1 MLELSILGKRLP
13 RLDGDVKAAG
23 SAQYSADII
32 LPRMLYGKILRS
44 PYPHARILNIDT
56 GRARGLA
63 GVKCVIT
70 GKDTLGEK
78 YGRLPHIPHTVDEH
92 ALAIDK
98 VRYIGDDVA
107 AVAAVDEDT
116 AEEALEL
123 IRVDYQ
129 ELPPVFD
136 PLAAMAPAAPKI
148 HQADRNIAWE
158 IDCNFGDLKRAF
170 KQADCV
176 REDEFITR
184 PVIHCALE
192 THASL
197 ASCDA
202 SGKLTLWSSTQTPFY
217 FRRDLAKLL
226 GMAEADVRVIRP
238 YVGGGFGGKRDLCA
252 SDFCAALLSRL
263 TMCPVKVVYTR
274 DEEFVATRRR
284 HGMIIKLK
292 TGVKSDGTI
301 LGQECE
307 CIADG
312 GAYNS
317 TGPVIIGRVGVH
329 LVMQYKVP
337 NFRCRAYLVY
347 TNNPVCGAFRGF
359 GHTQACFANESHLD
373 RLAEELS
380 MDPIDLRVK
389 NAMEAGYKHPLDFRM
404 NTCGLKECLKLAAE
418 SPLWRQRSSATGK
431 SSRKR
436 GLGAAVCSYISGFM
450 GLPSA
455 AFVELGTDGSV
466 KLIAGGAEIGQGS
479 DTVLC
484 QIAAEELG
492 IDLDRIRICS
502 SDTDVTPIDLGSFS
516 SRTTLYTGNAVQA
529 ACRDAKSQL
538 LDAVAQKLEAKLED
552 LECRDNW
559 ISVKGSPNT
568 GMSFADGVKA
578 SIYSDKGMPILG
590 RGFFNP
596 PVRVFD
602 LASLYGN
609 ATPAYTFGIQLAEVE
624 VDTDTG
630 QVKVLRVFA
639 AHDCGRV
646 LNPICLEGQVEGS
659 IMMGLGQGLCEDVLL
674 CTGQVLNPGFSSYL
688 LPTVGE
694 TPDIQSS
701 FVETIEPNGPF
712 GAKGVSEGT
721 QLPMAPAIA
730 NAVYNALGVRIK
742 ELPITPDK
750 VLKALEA
757 KQRTKS

>member
-1 MLELSILGKRLP
+1 MELSILGKGLP
-13 RLDGDVKAAG
+13 RVDGDVKAGG
-23 SAQYSADII
+23 SAQYSADIA
-32 LPRMLYGKILRS
+32 LPRMLYGKVLRS
-44 PYPHARILNIDT
+44 PYPHARILNIDA
-56 GRARGLA
+56 GRARRLP

-107 AVAAVDEDT
+107 ALAATDEET

-123 IRVDYQ
+123 IKVDYE
-129 ELPPVFD
+129 ELVPVFD
-136 PLAAMAPAAPKI
+136 PLAAMVPGAPKI
-148 HQADRNIAWE
+148 HDVEQNIAWE
-158 IDCNFGDLKRAF
+158 INCNFGDVDEAF
-170 KQADCV
+170 QRADCV

-192 THASL
+192 THGAL
-197 ASCDA
+197 ASYDS
-202 SGKLTLWSSTQTPFY
+202 SGKLTLWSSTQTPFF

-238 YVGGGFGGKRDLCA
+238 NVGGGFGGKRDLCA
-252 SDFCAALLSRL
+252 SDFCAALLSKL
-263 TMCPVKVVYTR
+263 TMRPVKVVYTR

-284 HGMIIKLK
+284 HGMVIKLK
-292 TGVKSDGTI
+292 TGVKRDGT
-301 LGQECE
+301 LLAQECHA
-307 CIADG
+307 IAGG

-317 TGPVIIGRVGVH
+317 TGPVIIGRVGAH

-337 NFRCRAYLVY
+337 NFSCRAYLVY

-373 RLAEELS
+373 MLAEELK
-380 MDPIDLRVK
+380 MDPIELRMK
-389 NAMEAGYKHPLDFRM
+389 NAMDAGYNHPLDFRM
-404 NTCGLKECLKLAAE
+404 ESCGLKECLKLAGE
-418 SPLWRQRSSATGK
+418 SPLWKRSASPTGK
-431 SSRKR
+431 AYKKR
-436 GLGAAVCSYISGFM
+436 GVGAAVCSYISGFM

-479 DTVLC
+479 DTILC
-484 QIAAEELG
+484 QIAAQELG
-492 IDLDRIRICS
+492 ISLSQIRISS

-516 SRTTLYTGNAVQA
+516 SRTTLYTGNAVKA
-529 ACRDAKSQL
+529 ACCDAKAQL
-538 LDAVAQKLEAKLED
+538 FAAAAEKLEAKVED

-559 ISVKGSPNT
+559 ISVKGSPDK

-590 RGFFNP
+590 KGFFNP
-596 PVRVFD
+596 RVRVFD

-609 ATPAYTFGIQLAEVE
+609 ASPAYTFGIQLAEVE

-646 LNPICLEGQVEGS
+646 LNPLCLEGQVEGS
-659 IMMGLGQGLCEDVLL
+659 IMMGLGQGLGEDVILDS
-674 CTGQVLNPGFSSYL
+674 GQVLNGAFASYL
-688 LPTVGE
+688 LPTAAE
-694 TPDIQSS
+694 APDIHSS
-701 FVETIEPNGPF
+701 FVETVEPSGPF

-730 NAVYNALGVRIK
+730 NAIYNALGVRIK

-750 VLKALEA
+750 ILTALAA
-757 KQRTKS
+757 KERSKS